1 MVFSDFLPSPSCT
14 PASNLQSCQT
24 PQMSAPPSATIVPG
38 EYFQQ
43 QGTTGLDA
51 TTRLFDHWTSPPP
64 VPSSHSDPRPSP
76 PIPSA
81 NSSALD
87 VYRHLSRILFDLRR
101 ERGRQSSGLNQGALR
116 LDEVFPSVSSLC
128 DILQSV
134 LSPRGDLNLSAPA
147 EEETCA
153 TFMLASTAVSMVL
166 DIYRSSSRLYSSS
179 PEILNGGR
187 CPPPQWLGV
196 EASNEAVSPTSPPQQ
211 PNTYQRLNSVLQLT
225 IMDFHLAQLQRIFN
239 HLDHTDSN
247 QAVLACADDG
257 SANIQELRGIL
268 QSSIE
273 KLKADTSSVVAHGA
287 P

>member
-1 MVFSDFLPSPSCT
+1 MAFSDFLPSPSYT
-14 PASNLQSCQT
+14 PASNLHS
-24 PQMSAPPSATIVPG
+24 PWAAPPLATIVPG

-43 QGTTGLDA
+43 QRPPGFEA
-51 TTRLFDHWTSPPP
+51 TTRLFEQWTSPPP

-76 PIPSA
+76 PTPSA
-81 NSSALD
+81 NNSALD
-87 VYRHLSRILFDLRR
+87 VYRHLSRILFDLRL
-101 ERGRQSSGLNQGALR
+101 ERGRQSSGLDPGAMR

-134 LSPRGDLNLSAPA
+134 LSPRGDLSSSAPA
-147 EEETCA
+147 EQETCA

-179 PEILNGGR
+179 LEILNRGP
-187 CPPPQWLGV
+187 CLPPQWPGV
-196 EASNEAVSPTSPPQQ
+196 ERSDEVMSPTLSSQQ
-211 PNTYQRLNSVLQLT
+211 PNIYQRLNGVLQLT
-225 IMDFHLAQLQRIFN
+225 VMDFHLAQLQRIFQ

-257 SANIQELRGIL
+257 NANIQELRGVL
-268 QSSIE
+268 QSSME
-273 KLKADTSSVVAHGA
+273 KLKADERIAVAHGA